1 LYPIFQ
7 AQLDFSQLI
16 ITVIYAFYAL
26 GVLLALLLTGNWSD
40 QIGRRPML
48 LLGLLFAA
56 GSALAFIGGSSLAV
70 LLLGRLLSG
79 ISAGIYS
86 GTATVAGVEWAPP
99 KRRGLATVLATA
111 VNMIGLGFGPLF
123 AGVIAKY
130 VSAPLLWPFV
140 AHLAVV
146 LVGMILVL
154 LA

>member
-1 LYPIFQ
+1 MRATRTPAWPLYALATVFAVVMMGTTMPTPLYPIFQ

-70 LLLGRLLSG
+70 ILLGRLLSG

-86 GTATVAGVEWAPP
+86 GTATVA
-99 KRRGLATVLATA
+99 
-111 VNMIGLGFGPLF
+111 
-123 AGVIAKY
+123 
-130 VSAPLLWPFV
+130 
-140 AHLAVV
+140 VV
-146 LVGMILVL
+146 
-154 LA
+154 